1 MTKAPPSPPAARPVP
16 PPVARSL
23 EALLPE
29 LRRAAR
35 RRCASWQDADDLVQ
49 ETLLRIWTRLAN
61 PAADDILDLR
71 AYAFAALKGRFRA
84 GTAPEHALLRDAGRP
99 AEAPARL
106 ACADTLAAIDALPRE
121 QAALLRLRAIEGHS
135 YAEIARMTGLPL
147 GTVTSRL
154 ARGRAALCRTL
165 ELDPGT
171 PVSGLLS
178 EG

>member
-1 MTKAPPSPPAARPVP
+1 MSKAPPRPPAPKPVP
-16 PPVARSL
+16 APVARSL

-49 ETLLRIWTRLAN
+49 DTLLRIWTRLAN

-71 AYAFAALKGRFRA
+71 AYAFAALKNRA
-84 GTAPEHALLRDAGRP
+84 NARADTAQAPVRDAGQS

-121 QAALLRLRAIEGHS
+121 QAVLLRLRAIEGHS
-135 YAEIARMTGLPL
+135 YAEIARLTGLPL